1 MGYNSSS
8 ELSHHGVLG
17 MKWGHRKLEKYK
29 GKVARQRQFTAKVIS
44 DEQMK
49 KRNVDNW
56 KEYWDTKEEAIR
68 YSTTA
73 NQYEKA
79 GKLWAEVS
87 GKMEKMSYSDA
98 KAAKD
103 LYKDAVDE
111 CFKKYGYKLYV

>member
-1 MGYNSSS
+1 MGYNYSS

-29 GKVARQRQFTAKVIS
+29 GKVARQIAAVKLNS
-44 DEQMK
+44 DEQK
-49 KRNVDNW
+49 KIRNVDNW
-56 KEYWDTKEEAIR
+56 EEYWDTKEEAIR
-68 YSTTA
+68 YSKTA
-73 NQYEKA
+73 NRYEKA

-87 GKMEKMSYSDA
+87 DKMKKMSYSDA

-111 CFKKYGYKLYV
+111 CFKKFGYKIYI